1 MSKYFAAMLTIAA
14 VAPCLAAQ
22 DPQLP
27 EGKGKAAVLKICV
40 GCHEAGEAVGSRRTE
55 IGWQRNVVEMVDRG
69 AQGSDDELAEIVAY
83 LSKYFGKLNVNTAS
97 PAQLQD
103 FLGLSE
109 KEAQAIV
116 TYREREGSIK
126 DFEQL
131 KSVPGADS
139 EKLQAKRALIAFSL

>member
-1 MSKYFAAMLTIAA
+1 MLKYFAALLMVAA
-14 VAPCLAAQ
+14 VAPCLIAQ

-27 EGKGKAAVLKICV
+27 EGEGKAAVLKICV
-40 GCHEAGEAVGSRRTE
+40 GCHEIGDTTGSRRTE
-55 IGWQRNVVEMVDRG
+55 LGWQQSVAEMVDRG
-69 AQGSDDELAEIVAY
+69 AEGSDDELAAIIAY
-83 LSKYFGKLNVNTAS
+83 LTKYFGKLNVNTAS

-116 TYREREGSIK
+116 AYREHEGRIK

-131 KSVPGADS
+131 KSVPGANS
-139 EKLQAKRALIAFSL
+139 EKLQAKRALIAFNL